1 MRNYIFLGISLL
13 ALILC
18 SIGAVIVDSDF
29 LRILDIIMVPIN
41 IVGICSHIHNIV
53 SDAISKYDDEHY
65 IRYHLKNS
73 DEE

>member
-1 MRNYIFLGISLL
+1 MKNYIFLGISLL

-18 SIGAVIVDSDF
+18 SIGAAIVDSSF
-29 LRILDIIMVPIN
+29 LQILNLIMVPIDIAAICFHINN
-41 IVGICSHIHNIV
+41 II

-65 IRYHLKNS
+65 TRYHLKNS